1 MGANP
6 VCDGTHTPFIPRRG
20 KFPVTILVT
29 GASGFV
35 GSAVLRRL
43 LAEGHRVRVL
53 VRAGGDRRNL
63 EGLDV
68 ELAVG
73 DLNHPESLRDAVA
86 GAKALFHV
94 AADYRL
100 WVRRPEEI
108 YRANVEGTAALM
120 RAAARAGVERVVY
133 TSSVATLGLHADGAS
148 ADEDTPSALTDMI
161 GHYKRSK
168 FLAEDEA
175 RKVARET
182 GLPIVIV
189 NPSTPI
195 GPRDVKPTPTGRMV
209 AQAAS
214 GKIPAFLD
222 TGLNVVHVDD
232 VAEGHLLA
240 YARGRP
246 GERYILGGENM
257 SLSQIL
263 AEIAML
269 TGRRPPRIR
278 LRHGM
283 VMPVAYAA
291 ETWTRLAGGA
301 EPMVT
306 RDGIRM
312 ARKWMYFSTAKAERE
327 LGYTHRPA
335 IEALRDAVA
344 WFRAHGYCR

>member
-1 MGANP
+1 M
-6 VCDGTHTPFIPRRG
+6 TTLI
-20 KFPVTILVT
+20 T

-43 LAEGHRVRVL
+43 LAEGHRMRVL
-53 VRAGGDRRNL
+53 VRAGSDRRNL
-63 EGLDV
+63 AGLDV

-73 DLNHPESLRDAVA
+73 DLNNPETLRDAVA
-86 GAKALFHV
+86 GAKAVFHV

-100 WVRRPEEI
+100 WVPRPEEI
-108 YRANVEGTAALM
+108 YRANVEGTGALL
-120 RAAARAGVERVVY
+120 RAAAKAGVERVVY
-133 TSSVATLGLHADGAS
+133 TSSVATLGLLPDGTP
-148 ADEDTPSALTDMI
+148 ADELTPSALENMI

-168 FLAEDEA
+168 FLAEEEA
-175 RKVARET
+175 RKVAAET
-182 GLPIVIV
+182 GLPVVIV

-209 AQAAS
+209 AQAAA
-214 GKIPAFLD
+214 GKIPAYLD

-240 YARGRP
+240 FARGKP

-263 AEIAML
+263 AEIAGL
-269 TGRRPPRIR
+269 VGRRAPRIR

-283 VMPVAYAA
+283 VMPVAYIA
-291 ETWTRLAGGA
+291 EGWARVARRG

-306 RDGIRM
+306 RDGVRM
-312 ARKWMYFSTAKAERE
+312 ARKWMYFSSAKAERE
-327 LGYTHRPA
+327 LGYIHRPA
-335 IEALRDAVA
+335 VEALRDAVA
-344 WFRAHGYCR
+344 WFKANGYC

>member
-1 MGANP
+1 M
-6 VCDGTHTPFIPRRG
+6 TTLI
-20 KFPVTILVT
+20 T

-43 LAEGHRVRVL
+43 LAEGQRVRVL
-53 VRAGGDRRNL
+53 VRAGSDRRNL
-63 EGLDV
+63 AGLDV

-73 DLNHPESLRDAVA
+73 DLNHPETLRDAVA
-86 GAKALFHV
+86 GTKAVFHV

-100 WVRRPEEI
+100 WVPRPEEI
-108 YRANVEGTAALM
+108 YRVNVEGTGTLL
-120 RAAARAGVERVVY
+120 RAAAKAGVERVVY
-133 TSSVATLGLHADGAS
+133 TSSVATLGLLPDGTP
-148 ADEDTPSALTDMI
+148 ADELTPSALENMI

-168 FLAEDEA
+168 FLAEEEA
-175 RKVARET
+175 RKVAAET
-182 GLPIVIV
+182 GLPIVVV

-209 AQAAS
+209 AQAAA

-240 YARGRP
+240 FARGKP

-263 AEIAML
+263 AEIAAL
-269 TGRRPPRIR
+269 VGRRAPRIR

-283 VMPVAYAA
+283 VMPVAYIA
-291 ETWTRLAGGA
+291 ESWARVARRG

-306 RDGIRM
+306 RDGVRM
-312 ARKWMYFSTAKAERE
+312 ARKWMYFSSAKAERE

-344 WFRAHGYCR
+344 WFKVNGYCR